1 MIPAI
6 VVVIQINPP
15 GNHDARDVSRRICGA
30 SIVPTLAILPHNPI
44 PPDRTTKWNE
54 KNRHWF
60 GDPRENIPVG
70 KSSPV

>member
-6 VVVIQINPP
+6 VVVMQMNPP

-44 PPDRTTKWNE
+44 PPDRTTK
-54 KNRHWF
+54 
-60 GDPRENIPVG
+60 
-70 KSSPV
+70 